1 LHGGRRESSK
11 AAGGLAGTKDALKAG
26 QLADFEGKLH
36 VDLIK
41 AKNLVKA
48 DLMGKSDP
56 YAVLKFGK
64 QKEKTNT
71 IKNTLEPQWDF
82 STDFKVPDGN
92 CDTLLVEVFD
102 SDKLGKDKSLGKV
115 DINLLDLQDTEGKWF
130 ALQGVKSGICPNF
143 NSETS
148 VHKHRF
154 TILISLPYTKQLLY
168 PDLHIVDLY
177 LDSAT
182 TNLQSCLHLIKC
194 GNLCYSLIILE
205 FRSFFICK
213 IFT

>member
-1 LHGGRRESSK
+1 MPGSPFNMAAGHGGKPLHGGRSESSK

-92 CDTLLVEVFD
+92 SDTLLVEVFD

-115 DINLLDLQDTEGKWF
+115 EINLLDLQDTEGKWF
-130 ALQGVKSGICPNF
+130 ALQGVKSGICQNF
-143 NSETS
+143 KLKTS
-148 VHKHRF
+148 VHQYRFHLTYCRKHLP
-154 TILISLPYTKQLLY
+154 LIFIQIFKDRPRSLY
-168 PDLHIVDLY
+168 
-177 LDSAT
+177 
-182 TNLQSCLHLIKC
+182 
-194 GNLCYSLIILE
+194 
-205 FRSFFICK
+205 
-213 IFT
+213 

>member
-1 LHGGRRESSK
+1 MPGSPFNMAAGHGGKPLHGGRRESSK

-92 CDTLLVEVFD
+92 SDTLLVEVFD
-102 SDKLGKDKSLGKV
+102 SD
-115 DINLLDLQDTEGKWF
+115 NLLCKESSQVLIK
-130 ALQGVKSGICPNF
+130 
-143 NSETS
+143 
-148 VHKHRF
+148 
-154 TILISLPYTKQLLY
+154 ILIHKLLYTK
-168 PDLHIVDLY
+168 I
-177 LDSAT
+177 DST
-182 TNLQSCLHLIKC
+182 
-194 GNLCYSLIILE
+194 SLTAM
-205 FRSFFICK
+205 K
-213 IFT
+213 IFCIFLK